1 MDLLSRWIEVDVTLP
16 HTRFDHA
23 STTHTHA
30 MQSAAASFRAS
41 TFTPTRA
48 ALKSRYVSFVSF
60 MRADG
65 ARARRSSSFRRRDD
79 YHCRGRA
86 YPTIH
91 PSIAAAATRLGM
103 KRWLTTKV
111 IRCTD
116 ENVLF
121 AMIDTASRA
130 RLSPALPSAW
140 YVYESEKGW
149 VVPFS
154 S

>member
-1 MDLLSRWIEVDVTLP
+1 
-16 HTRFDHA
+16 
-23 STTHTHA
+23 

-65 ARARRSSSFRRRDD
+65 ARVVRRLFGD
-79 YHCRGRA
+79 A
-86 YPTIH
+86 KITIVAVALIH
-91 PSIAAAATRLGM
+91 PSIHPSIAAAAAAAATRLGM